1 MQTQYQLTLPAKTF
15 DNATPEEREVLAKA
29 KAQVGFIPN
38 MYSRMVNL
46 PALLNTYLD
55 GYSAFRR
62 EAGLTPPE
70 QEVVFLVISREN
82 GCDYCVAAH
91 SVLADQ
97 FSKLDRG
104 ATDAIRAGRPIADAR
119 LGALAR
125 FTEAMVRTRGRPT
138 PEDVARFLE
147 AGYGERH
154 ILGIVLALSVKILS
168 NYSNHLFHTPVDEIF
183 QSRAWTSCR
192 AAA

>member
-168 NYSNHLFHTPVDEIF
+168 NYSNHLFQTPVDEMF

>member
-15 DNATPEEREVLAKA
+15 DNATPDEREVLAKA

-125 FTEAMVRTRGRPT
+125 FTETMVRTRGRPT
-138 PEDVARFLE
+138 PEDVERFVE
-147 AGYGERH
+147 AGFGERH
-154 ILGIVLALSVKILS
+154 ILAIVLALSVKILS
-168 NYSNHLFHTPVDEIF
+168 NYSNHLFHTPVDEMF
-183 QSRAWTSCR
+183 QPRAWTSCQ